1 MIARSPQTGSVAG
14 LPLGVGTSHDGTR
27 TAKEAV

>member
-1 MIARSPQTGSVAG
+1 MIRHFEQTGSVAG
-14 LPLGVGTSHDGTR
+14 LSQEMGTAHEGTR

>member
-1 MIARSPQTGSVAG
+1 MISSSQQTGSVAG
-14 LPLGVGTSHDGTR
+14 LCQEVGISHDGTR

>member
-1 MIARSPQTGSVAG
+1 MIPRSQQTGSVAG
-14 LPLGVGTSHDGTR
+14 LSQEVGTSHEGTR